1 MSIYWV
7 YALAAA
13 IGWLGFALGY
23 WAGKD

>member
-7 YALAAA
+7 YAITAV